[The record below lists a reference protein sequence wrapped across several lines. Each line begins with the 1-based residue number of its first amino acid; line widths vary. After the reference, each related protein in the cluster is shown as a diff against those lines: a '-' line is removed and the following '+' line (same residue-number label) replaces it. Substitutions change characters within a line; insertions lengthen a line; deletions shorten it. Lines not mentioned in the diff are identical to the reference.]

1 MKRSR
6 FSIGPIGPWT
16 ISGAPALQVPSFMED
31 SQLPRSDFVSQ
42 NVSSLR
48 RAASVPVIRRNRH
61 DAGGSWDHGDF
72 RKMDFLEKNTRKM
85 APPKNFRNDGG

>member
-1 MKRSR
+1 
-6 FSIGPIGPWT
+6 
-16 ISGAPALQVPSFMED
+16 MED

-72 RKMDFLEKNTRKM
+72 LNGFPGKKHEENGTPQKF
-85 APPKNFRNDGG
+85 P